1 MSGVSVAT
9 VSRVLNGT
17 ATVREETRQRVLE
30 RVRELDYV
38 PNAAART
45 LVRRRSQV
53 IGVVVNTGDTHPDL
67 KHPFFGDVLVG
78 LRQALGASH
87 YDLLLFTERKGFL
100 RRAVQHQ
107 LDGLVLMGVDRRD
120 PDLRGLLER
129 RLPAMNV
136 DLDVSGPRAGY
147 VMSDNVGGARTATR
161 HLVELGHVRIATI
174 TGLSNTKPAIDR
186 LRGYREELLAHGLL
200 YRTTYVRARRLLFPQ
215 RPRADAP
222 PTRTSTP
229 ADGDLRGKRRDGDRC
244 GQRDSRGW
252 ALCPPRCQRRR
263 LRRHR
268 VGVAAAAAADDDPAE
283 QDGARTCSRRVTDPA
298 HRGRRREAPSDC
310 GRSRARRTE
319 FGRSAESVRT
329 SRTAPSKH
337 LLSAQTRRGKKSRQ
351 FAGRQYEG
359 RTRGRRQRD

>member
-1 MSGVSVAT
+1 MASIREVARLSGVSVAT

-38 PNAAART
+38 PSAAART

-78 LRQALGASH
+78 LRQALGASR

-100 RRAVQHQ
+100 RRAVHHQ

-120 PDLRGLLER
+120 PDLRGVLDR
-129 RLPAMNV
+129 RLPTMNV

-186 LRGYREELLAHGLL
+186 LRGYREELLAHGLP
-200 YRTTYVRARRLLFPQ
+200 YRTTYVRAGDFYSGSGDEQTHRLLAL
-215 RPRADAP
+215 RRP
-222 PTRTSTP
+222 PTAIFSASDEMAIGAVSAIHEAGLSVP
-229 ADGDLRGKRRDGDRC
+229 DDVSVVGFDDIESASLLRPPLTTIRQNKTVLGRVAGESLIGLIEDEHAK
-244 GQRDSRGW
+244 
-252 ALCPPRCQRRR
+252 PPRIALPVELVERSSA
-263 LRRHR
+263 
-268 VGVAAAAAADDDPAE
+268 G
-283 QDGARTCSRRVTDPA
+283 
-298 HRGRRREAPSDC
+298 APS
-310 GRSRARRTE
+310 R
-319 FGRSAESVRT
+319 
-329 SRTAPSKH
+329 
-337 LLSAQTRRGKKSRQ
+337 
-351 FAGRQYEG
+351 
-359 RTRGRRQRD
+359 

>member
-1 MSGVSVAT
+1 MASIREVARLSGVSVAT

-200 YRTTYVRARRLLFPQ
+200 YRTTYVRAGDFYPSAATSRRAAYSHF
-215 RPRADAP
+215 DA
-222 PTRTSTP
+222 
-229 ADGDLRGKRRDGDRC
+229 
-244 GQRDSRGW
+244 
-252 ALCPPRCQRRR
+252 RRR
-263 LRRHR
+263 RSSRQATR
-268 VGVAAAAAADDDPAE
+268 WRSVRS
-283 QDGARTCSRRVTDPA
+283 ARFTRLASLSPTMSASSASTTSSRR
-298 HRGRRREAPSDC
+298 RCCGRR
-310 GRSRARRTE
+310 
-319 FGRSAESVRT
+319 
-329 SRTAPSKH
+329 
-337 LLSAQTRRGKKSRQ
+337 
-351 FAGRQYEG
+351 
-359 RTRGRRQRD
+359 